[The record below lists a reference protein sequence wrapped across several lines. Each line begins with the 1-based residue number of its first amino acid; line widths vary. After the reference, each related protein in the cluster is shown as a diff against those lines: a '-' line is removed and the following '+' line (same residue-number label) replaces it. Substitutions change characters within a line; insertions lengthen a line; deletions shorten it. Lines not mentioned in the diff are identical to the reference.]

1 MSQSLSCYR
10 FLCAPGPTISSV
22 IPVTVMGTTLII
34 SAWKMLCLCV
44 LVRSVCLCVCA
55 CVRVIKVKCWCLV
68 NRTASLECIYTHT
81 HTLTVWPAVIE
92 MCSVSSWIDPEDCN
106 TTAAS
111 NSTFSSVSLGVPPPH
126 LDLCPLSL
134 PSFTFRGSWRAV
146 CQRSSINW
154 VPNWP
159 LLLAVLFLDPF
170 NRYSK
175 WFSSNWCHVWLLR
188 EKSCQKNC

>member
-1 MSQSLSCYR
+1 
-10 FLCAPGPTISSV
+10 
-22 IPVTVMGTTLII
+22 MGTTLII

-44 LVRSVCLCVCA
+44 SAKCVCV

-81 HTLTVWPAVIE
+81 VWPAVTE
-92 MCSVSSWIDPEDCN
+92 MCSFSSWIDPEDRN

-111 NSTFSSVSLGVPPPH
+111 NSTFSSASLCVPPPH

-134 PSFTFRGSWRAV
+134 LSFTFRGSWRAV
-146 CQRSSINW
+146 CKCSSINW
-154 VPNWP
+154 VPNWL
-159 LLLAVLFLDPF
+159 LLLAVVFLDPF

-175 WFSSNWCHVWLLR
+175 KTLIDSHLTGVKKGGKKAAKIIVKYFISVSSHGCNMFVRLL
-188 EKSCQKNC
+188 SF